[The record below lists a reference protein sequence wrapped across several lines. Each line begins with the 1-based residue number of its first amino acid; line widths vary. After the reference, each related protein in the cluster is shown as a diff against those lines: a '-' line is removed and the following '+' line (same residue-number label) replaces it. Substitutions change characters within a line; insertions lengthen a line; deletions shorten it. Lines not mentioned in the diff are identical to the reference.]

1 MSAKENN
8 DGKDDNNNNNNDN
21 ESQIWNLVLC
31 EKHTK
36 KSLLKCEILITNL
49 WWVRN

>member
-8 DGKDDNNNNNNDN
+8 DGKDDDNNNNNNGN

-31 EKHTK
+31 ERSIQRKAY
-36 KSLLKCEILITNL
+36 
-49 WWVRN
+49 